1 MNAPAPA
8 STPRTHEVWL
18 RSALILLV
26 PGVLLVTFFAIRHAR
41 SRAAEPV
48 NSSQVSSL
56 QTNWQTAFDVSDSA
70 SPASRR
76 AVFPY
81 SVIPGGV
88 RDAHELQS
96 AAKDPVVAE
105 HYSDFRIVRAHT
117 MRLDRPTLM
126 YVSYRLNNH
135 VYWTRNRMTIPA
147 GETLISD
154 GENYARVRCGN
165 RLSPIA
171 ALPVSL
177 SEPPTEKLETP
188 DFIPPL
194 LADLMPGE
202 GFGSYPLPNSL
213 SEPPTLPGGP
223 VASTVPPVGFPPI
236 LPPGVTPPSGS
247 TVTPPPIIPP
257 PVVPPPVAAPEP
269 GASTLLVAAGL
280 VFGALWLVLRK
291 QA

>member
-1 MNAPAPA
+1 MNAPAPGPA
-8 STPRTHEVWL
+8 PAPLPRQVWL

-26 PGVLLVTFFAIRHAR
+26 PAVLLVTSLAIRHVR
-41 SRAAEPV
+41 SRAAADAPA
-48 NSSQVSSL
+48 QVSSL
-56 QTNWQTAFDVSDSA
+56 QTNWQSA
-70 SPASRR
+70 LDLSEAAASAAPRR

-88 RDAHELQS
+88 RDAKELQ
-96 AAKDPVVAE
+96 AAASKDPVVAQ

-117 MRLDRPTLM
+117 LRLDRPALM
-126 YVSYRLNNH
+126 YVSYRLSNR
-135 VYWTRNRMTIPA
+135 VYWTRKPVHIPA

-202 GFGSYPLPNSL
+202 GFGSFPLPNTL
-213 SEPPTLPGGP
+213 SGPPTLPGTP
-223 VASTVPPVGFPPI
+223 VASGVPPVGFPPI
-236 LPPGVTPPSGS
+236 LPPGVVPPGGS
-247 TVTPPPIIPP
+247 TVTPPPGNPP
-257 PVVPPPVAAPEP
+257 PTATSEP
-269 GASTLLVAAGL
+269 GVFTLLLSA
-280 VFGALWLVLRK
+280 VFAFALLWLVRRK
-291 QA
+291 